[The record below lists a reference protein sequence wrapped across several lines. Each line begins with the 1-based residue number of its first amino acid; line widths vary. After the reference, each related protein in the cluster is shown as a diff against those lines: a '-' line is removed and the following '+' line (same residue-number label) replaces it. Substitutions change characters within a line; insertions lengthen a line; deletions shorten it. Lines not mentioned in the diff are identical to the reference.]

1 VKVIESPAENSVAVK
16 IDFNFVVSL
25 EKAVVL
31 GEIELGDSCVLRE
44 LVMLDLAPLLSGYV
58 LKLTPSCTECVA
70 KRDVHVLVG
79 VVLRPLV
86 AHHNLVAWNRD
97 IDVNAVEP
105 TVIGMPVRRRD
116 HHVAVDNRIVEF
128 LQLGGMRLHPRLD
141 RVGGFHLFESDSDRL
156 LHESTP
162 PFPLEYA
169 KFVPSDYRGV
179 QVNSW

>member
-1 VKVIESPAENSVAVK
+1 MPLRLHFANQLHRARLRAGLAFTLRRHVAHQAANVKVIESPAENSVAVK

-97 IDVNAVEP
+97 IDVNAEEP
-105 TVIGMPVRRRD
+105 TVMGMPVRR
-116 HHVAVDNRIVEF
+116 
-128 LQLGGMRLHPRLD
+128 
-141 RVGGFHLFESDSDRL
+141 
-156 LHESTP
+156 
-162 PFPLEYA
+162 
-169 KFVPSDYRGV
+169 
-179 QVNSW
+179 